1 MISAAANV
9 HLLSALPNGLIFEA
23 DVAAVNPF
31 RTDLAGQ
38 GAYAVVDGHVE
49 PRDAPG
55 FGLEIDEGVLEA
67 HPAVA
72 GPCYIPGR

>member
-1 MISAAANV
+1 M
-9 HLLSALPNGLIFEA
+9 
-23 DVAAVNPF
+23 NPF